1 MSRSRPYD
9 LVLLGATGFTGRL
22 TAEYLADRARGS
34 EPLRWAVAGRN
45 AAKLETLRAELTAT
59 DPGATEIGILEA
71 QIQDPAS
78 LARLAA
84 QTRVLATTVGPYARF
99 GEPVVAAC
107 VEQGT
112 DYCDITGEPEFVDLV
127 RRGYSAAAE
136 SAGVRLVSCCG
147 FDSIPHDLGAL
158 FTVRRLPADLPIRL
172 EGFVLGQGT
181 ISGGTWHSA
190 VEAMGKA
197 RKGGLG
203 RRSGRRTPAP
213 GERRVGSMPQK
224 VRYEK
229 RLSSW
234 VAPLP
239 TIDPQVV
246 RRSART
252 LEDFGPDF
260 RYGHY
265 VQIGS
270 LPKLMV
276 GGVAMTWI
284 FALSQLPPTRRLLL
298 GWRKPG
304 EGPDAETRAR
314 SRFRVSFLG
323 EAGPRGNPSHRI
335 VTRVSGGDPGYGETS
350 KMLAESALSLALDR
364 DRLPRRFGALTTAE
378 AMGDALLDRL
388 QAAGLRFEVIEI
400 EGIGA
405 EAIGAEAIGAT

>member
-1 MSRSRPYD
+1 MSPTRPYD

-22 TAEYLADRARGS
+22 TAEYLAGRVPSS
-34 EPLRWAVAGRN
+34 EPLRWAIAGRN
-45 AAKLETLRAELTAT
+45 AAKLETLRSEL
-59 DPGATEIGILEA
+59 GAISSRAGEIGIIEA

-78 LARLAA
+78 LAHLAA
-84 QTRVLATTVGPYARF
+84 QTRVLATTVGPYARY

-127 RRGYSAAAE
+127 RHEHAVGAE
-136 SAGVRLVSCCG
+136 NAEVRLVSCCG

-158 FTVRRLPADLPIRL
+158 FTVRQLPDDLPIRL

-203 RRSGRRTPAP
+203 RRKQRRAPAP
-213 GERRVGSMPQK
+213 GDRRVGSMPQK

-246 RRSART
+246 KRSART
-252 LEDFGPDF
+252 LEEFGPDF
-260 RYGHY
+260 RYGHF

-270 LPKLMV
+270 FPRLV
-276 GGVAMTWI
+276 AGGVAMTWI
-284 FALSQLPPTRRLLL
+284 FGLSQLPPTRKLLL
-298 GWRKPG
+298 GWRRPG

-314 SRFRVSFLG
+314 SRFRVTFLG
-323 EAGPRGNPSHRI
+323 EAGPRGNPDHR
-335 VTRVSGGDPGYGETS
+335 VVARVSGGDPGYGETS
-350 KMLAESALSLALDR
+350 KMLAESALSLALDTE
-364 DRLPRRFGALTTAE
+364 RLPRRFGVLTTAE
-378 AMGDALLDRL
+378 AMGDVLLERL
-388 QAAGLRFEVIEI
+388 QAAGLRFEVIES
-400 EGIGA
+400 
-405 EAIGAEAIGAT
+405 T